1 MTDRPRFRHGRRSPA
16 NAGPAAGAAGGARRR
31 IRPGGAEAFVRAAAA
46 LLVLAAAAACA
57 PAEGPPDPDARTWIR
72 DMWTGPAVLPQTEAR
87 ALPERSMAVGAPRIL
102 NRREARTGLTNPLD
116 ETPETIAE
124 GRVLYG
130 AYCALCH
137 GGEGR
142 GDGGLAGYYRRMP
155 PLTARHVLNYPD
167 GFVYSIIREGGR
179 NMPRFGDA
187 LSVDERWALVH
198 FLGTLGPAE
207 PEAGAGRR

>member
-1 MTDRPRFRHGRRSPA
+1 MTERTGFRHGRPA
-16 NAGPAAGAAGGARRR
+16 DTGPVAGAAGGTRRR
-31 IRPGGAEAFVRAAAA
+31 NRPDGAEALVRAAAA
-46 LLVLAAAAACA
+46 ALVLAGAACA

-87 ALPERSMAVGAPRIL
+87 AAPERSMAVDAPRIL
-102 NRREARTGLTNPLD
+102 NRREARTGLTNPLE

-124 GRVLYG
+124 GRALYA

-137 GGEGR
+137 GDEGR

-198 FLGTLGPAE
+198 FLGTLEAAE
-207 PEAGAGRR
+207 PEPRAGRR

>member
-1 MTDRPRFRHGRRSPA
+1 MSGRGGVRPRGRA
-16 NAGPAAGAAGGARRR
+16 
-31 IRPGGAEAFVRAAAA
+31 
-46 LLVLAAAAACA
+46 
-57 PAEGPPDPDARTWIR
+57 PDPDTRTWIR

-87 ALPERSMAVGAPRIL
+87 AFPERSLAVDAPRIM
-102 NRREARTGLTNPLD
+102 NRREARTELTNPLE

-124 GRVLYG
+124 GRALYE

-137 GGEGR
+137 GDEGN
-142 GDGGLAGYYRRMP
+142 GDGGLARHYRRMP
-155 PLTARHVLNYPD
+155 PLTARHVLNYSD

-198 FLGTLGPAE
+198 FLGTLGSTE
-207 PEAGAGRR
+207 PEPQAVSR